1 MPASIKNRLAFEVAR
16 GVEVFLSVEAGVARK
31 GGATKK
37 KGAAWRS
44 GRRASFDA
52 GAQRLKRL
60 GWRALAERGLGLRRV
75 AGRSPGEALAPASRG
90 GVNPEN
96 VVWIF
101 GAGRSGSTWLASMM
115 GELEGQH
122 VWFEPWVGALF
133 DPHHLRLEE
142 RRGRHFILSPH
153 YKKTWL
159 RSIKNFVL
167 DGANARFPEITG
179 REYLVAKEPGGSV
192 GAVLLAEALPESRMV
207 LLVRDPRDYTAS
219 WVDAHKEGGWR
230 SGGEGPEDSTKR
242 TAKVAQRYLHH
253 VGEAKR
259 AYDAHVGRKV
269 LIRYEELRAD
279 ALGAMR
285 RLYSEL
291 EIAVDEGELA
301 RVVDKYAWENI
312 PEEKKG
318 PGKFYRKA
326 TPGSWREDLTPEQA
340 KMVEEITAPLLKE
353 LYPV

>member
-1 MPASIKNRLAFEVAR
+1 VPASIKNRLAFEVAR
-16 GVEVFLSVEAGVARK
+16 GVEMFLSVEVVVTRKKVARPP
-31 GGATKK
+31 GRRVSFAGAQKL
-37 KGAAWRS
+37 RRL
-44 GRRASFDA
+44 GRRA
-52 GAQRLKRL
+52 LV
-60 GWRALAERGLGLRRV
+60 ERGLKLKRG
-75 AGRSPGEALAPASRG
+75 ALAPASRG

-115 GELEGQH
+115 EELEGQH

-142 RRGRHFILSPH
+142 RRGRHFILSPY
-153 YKKTWL
+153 YKKIWL
-159 RSIKNFVL
+159 RSIRNFVL
-167 DGANARFPEITG
+167 DGANARFPEITE

-230 SGGEGPEDSTKR
+230 SDNEGPEDSTTR
-242 TAKVAQRYLHH
+242 TEKVAQRYLHH

-259 AYDAHVGRKV
+259 AYDAHGGRKV
-269 LIRYEELRAD
+269 LIRYEELREYT
-279 ALGAMR
+279 LGTMK

-291 EIAVDEGELA
+291 EIAVDEGELSRA
-301 RVVDKYAWENI
+301 VKKHSWENI
-312 PEEKKG
+312 PEEEKG
-318 PGKFYRKA
+318 EGKFYRKA
-326 TPGSWREDLTPEQA
+326 SPGSWREDLTEEQA
-340 KMVEEITAPLLKE
+340 KMVEQITAPLLKE
-353 LYPV
+353 LYPA

>member
-1 MPASIKNRLAFEVAR
+1 VPASIKNRLAFEVAR

-31 GGATKK
+31 E
-37 KGAAWRS
+37 AAGPT
-44 GRRASFDA
+44 GRRASFAA
-52 GAQRLKRL
+52 GAQKLKRL
-60 GWRALAERGLGLRRV
+60 GRRVVPRRALNLKGA
-75 AGRSPGEALAPASRG
+75 ADRSPGGALAPASRG
-90 GVNPEN
+90 GVNPGN

-142 RRGRHFILSPH
+142 RGGRHFILSPH

-159 RSIKNFVL
+159 RSIRNFVL
-167 DGANARFPEITG
+167 DGANARFPEITE

-219 WVDAHKEGGWR
+219 WIDARKEGGWR
-230 SGGEGPEDSTKR
+230 SNGEGLEDSTKR
-242 TAKVAQRYLHH
+242 TAKLAQRYLQL

-259 AYDAHVGRKV
+259 AYEAHAGRKALV
-269 LIRYEELRAD
+269 RYEDLRAD
-279 ALGAMR
+279 TLGAMR

-291 EIAVDEGELA
+291 GIAVDEGELA
-301 RVVDKYAWENI
+301 GAVDKHSWENI
-312 PEEKKG
+312 PEEEKG
-318 PGKFYRKA
+318 EGKFYRKA
-326 TPGSWREDLTPEQA
+326 TPGGWREDLTPEQA
-340 KMVEEITAPLLKE
+340 RMVEEITAPLLKE
-353 LYPV
+353 LYPT